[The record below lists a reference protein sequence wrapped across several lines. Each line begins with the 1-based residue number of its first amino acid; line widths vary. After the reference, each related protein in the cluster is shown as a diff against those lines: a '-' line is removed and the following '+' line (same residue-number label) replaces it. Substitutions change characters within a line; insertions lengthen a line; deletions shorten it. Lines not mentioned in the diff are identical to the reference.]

1 MNEIIKRFEQQC
13 PNGGLCII
21 GTPTGFGKTY
31 NAGKYI
37 AEHFDDGGVFFYIT
51 HLKKNINGA
60 IKECRKHFVETYG
73 ENKGA
78 ELFDSSYLFIH
89 ANADAVVDNFPKNGD
104 LPYPEIIKW
113 ESYRKLRD
121 SIQYLQR
128 NKDHIEKRKKREI
141 SNDDPAIAL
150 IFSTI
155 RDSYEPAFRK
165 DLERFVTSLSKK
177 SQERYQ
183 IICSDYPIL
192 LDLYPSIKTKQKR
205 IFFMSIDKFYLGNS
219 TIIEPSYR
227 FYSNEITKGALIFI
241 DEFDSSKSA
250 ILAQMIQESSK
261 NRADIYDLFNQINKT
276 LNTNVI
282 PKRLYDMSPSQDSKK
297 GIRYV
302 LDSIKEVF
310 SKTSSQFNLSRF
322 FKYDGDWEKENSF
335 LFEDSHLISIDKNSK
350 NIDLL
355 VKPDTGNTTNMIYSS
370 ESSNKPDGA
379 EKIYPVIQSMRGAV
393 RYFVKGI
400 AIIANDYMRG
410 VNSRKKSTDEK
421 MEIDA
426 AVSSV
431 LNIFGFG
438 DNHRRL
444 LTSLIINNSSL
455 YHSTKGSNNSLLLA
469 DFYSTG
475 FRYYTLSDDKYS
487 DLTTRI
493 DTLFLDATPESF
505 MLVLANRAKIVGL
518 SATGNILSATGN
530 YDLEYLKP
538 QLGDKYYQLSARE
551 ISTLKLMQ
559 KLREYYNNAEVIV
572 KRINA
577 ESDNLLDEINLS
589 EGKKQEWLEIISS
602 LADSPY
608 YQNNFAK
615 IAKAISDFVI
625 QPKTKI
631 LLVLTNGLPDE
642 SKLYSKTNVERLI
655 SDVADYSK
663 AQSKVKVVLLRSPTF
678 DDDIATFREEAW
690 KRDQKVIVLSTYNSV
705 GTGQNITYATRRRKG
720 EPVEKEI
727 DCLYIEYPTN
737 SVVNIND
744 KERGLSEDD
753 LIRFIYQVECLCQ
766 CGDISESSMRKIIKG
781 AFARYLRGRA
791 FPELGPVYNSQSVN
805 NNQLKTLIQ
814 AVGRMSRGK
823 KKKGQERIYVDQLIY
838 KIKFASLKDIP
849 LSKEFIC
856 VKDEIISTQATQ
868 IEDDGMKKII
878 NQGVRNNNVVVD
890 NINTVLSNNRNE
902 WSEPNMMEW
911 ENIRDFVM
919 RHITISEEELGNFPP
934 SYRSF
939 YLKAPQ
945 DKKISRYWVSGREM
959 DDSNNFDK
967 IKDISYE
974 EKDGFISINTDALLQ
989 LLMRLDNLEHYFNK
1003 NHYMTRIVPNDYI
1016 LTPVMMRNIYY
1027 GALGETVG
1035 SFVFE
1040 TSGINIERITDP
1052 KRFEK
1057 FDFVVSEKPNIY
1069 IDFKFWSIKS
1079 AEGLTKGIERDQVY
1093 TKALEKLKAIDGKKA
1108 IFVNVFLDALAKPHV
1123 TANGKVIIVPS
1134 ILKYAKNRTL
1144 EIDQISI
1151 NYIKE
1156 KILEEVN
1163 DNESND

>member
-37 AEHFDDGGVFFYIT
+37 AEHFNDGGVFFYIT

-60 IKECRKHFVETYG
+60 IKECRKHFLETYG
-73 ENKGA
+73 EDKGA

-89 ANADAVVDNFPKNGD
+89 ANADAVVDNFPKSGD

-128 NKDHIEKRKKREI
+128 NKEHIKKRKKREV

-165 DLERFVTSLSKK
+165 DLERFVASLSKK

-183 IICSDYPIL
+183 IICSDYPLL

-227 FYSNEITKGALIFI
+227 FYSNDITKGALIFI

-261 NRADIYDLFNQINKT
+261 NRTDIYDLFNQINKT

-282 PKRLYDMSPSQDSKK
+282 PKRLYDMSPSQEPKK
-297 GIRYV
+297 GIKYV
-302 LDSIKEVF
+302 LNSIKEVF
-310 SKTSSQFNLSRF
+310 NKTSSQFNLSRF

-379 EKIYPVIQSMRGAV
+379 DKIYPVIQSMRGAV

-410 VNSRKKSTDEK
+410 VNSHKKPTDEK

-493 DTLFLDATPESF
+493 DTLFLDTTPESF

-518 SATGNILSATGN
+518 SATGNIVSATGN
-530 YDLEYLKP
+530 YDLEYLMP
-538 QLGDKYYQLSARE
+538 QLGNKFYDLSARE
-551 ISTLKLMQ
+551 ISNLKPLQ
-559 KLREYYNNAEVIV
+559 RLREFNNKAEVLV
-572 KRINA
+572 KKI
-577 ESDNLLDEINLS
+577 SVGTDDLLEEINCS
-589 EGKKQEWLEIISS
+589 KSKKQEWLEIISS
-602 LADSPY
+602 LADNSY
-608 YQNNFAK
+608 YQNNFVK

-642 SKLYSKTNVERLI
+642 SKLYSKTNIERLI

-663 AQSKVKVVLLRSPTF
+663 TESKVKVVLLRSPTF

-705 GTGQNITYATRRRKG
+705 GTGQNITYATRHRNG

-727 DCLYIEYPTN
+727 DCIYIEYPTN

-766 CGDISESSMRKIIKG
+766 CGDISESSMRSIVKG
-781 AFARYLRGRA
+781 AFSRYLRGKS
-791 FPELGPVYNSQSVN
+791 FLELGTVYSSQSVN

-823 KKKGQERIYVDQLIY
+823 KKKGQERIYVDESIY
-838 KIKFASLKDIP
+838 KIRFNSLKDIP

-856 VKDEIISTQATQ
+856 VRDEIVSTQTTQ
-868 IEDDGMKKII
+868 NIDSVMKKII
-878 NQGVRNNNVVVD
+878 NQGVRNNNVIVD
-890 NINTVLSNNRNE
+890 NIGTVLSNNRNE
-902 WSEPNMMEW
+902 WSEPNMLEW

-919 RHITISEEELGNFPP
+919 RHITISEEELSNCPP
-934 SYRSF
+934 SYHSF

-945 DKKISRYWVSGREM
+945 GKKITKYWVSGREM
-959 DDSNNFDK
+959 DDSRNFDK
-967 IKDISYE
+967 INDISYE
-974 EKDGFISINTDALLQ
+974 EKEGYVSITPDVLLQ
-989 LLMRLDNLEHYFNK
+989 LLIHLDGLEHYFDK
-1003 NHYMTRIVPNDYI
+1003 NQYMTRVVPNDYI
-1016 LTPVMMRNIYY
+1016 LTPVMIRNIFY

-1040 TSGINIERITDP
+1040 TSGIEIEKITDP
-1052 KRFEK
+1052 KKFEK
-1057 FDFVVSEKPNIY
+1057 FDFIVSGKPSVY
-1069 IDFKFWSIKS
+1069 IDFKFWSTKS
-1079 AEGLTKGIERDQVY
+1079 AEGLTKGLEKEKVY
-1093 TKALEKLKAIDGKKA
+1093 TKSLEKLETINGEKV
-1108 IFVNVFLDALAKPHV
+1108 IFVNVLLDAPAKPHV

-1134 ILKYAKNRTL
+1134 ILKYSKDHAL

-1163 DNESND
+1163 DSESND